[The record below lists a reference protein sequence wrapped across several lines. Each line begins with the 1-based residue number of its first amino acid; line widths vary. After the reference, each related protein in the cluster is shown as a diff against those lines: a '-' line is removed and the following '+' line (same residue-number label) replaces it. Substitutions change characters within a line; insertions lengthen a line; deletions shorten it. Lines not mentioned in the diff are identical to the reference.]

1 MLLLEKQFLGNNSPQ
16 FCLHVFSAVQREEQ
30 FINRRQKM
38 LLLLM
43 GNGGL
48 WGPQYMSFQWLR
60 RQEILRAGEKKMN
73 SQRER
78 VAKEKSLI

>member
-1 MLLLEKQFLGNNSPQ
+1 
-16 FCLHVFSAVQREEQ
+16 
-30 FINRRQKM
+30 M

-60 RQEILRAGEKKMN
+60 RQEILRAGKKKKN
-73 SQRER
+73 SQWEW

>member
-1 MLLLEKQFLGNNSPQ
+1 
-16 FCLHVFSAVQREEQ
+16 
-30 FINRRQKM
+30 M

-60 RQEILRAGEKKMN
+60 RQEILRAGKKKN
-73 SQRER
+73 EFP
-78 VAKEKSLI
+78 VGVGC